1 MFSKMQNDFLKNKHL
16 NNVHLGLPQRK
27 RKPCLILQDK
37 QDSQINGQIGLL
49 GKWRQWK
56 EQTNPLIHTNIFE
69 CNKMLTTVMWLK
81 QLFFS
86 FKALPV
92 E

>member
-49 GKWRQWK
+49 GK
-56 EQTNPLIHTNIFE
+56 
-69 CNKMLTTVMWLK
+69 
-81 QLFFS
+81 
-86 FKALPV
+86 
-92 E
+92 